1 MNRRWP
7 WRVLAIAS
15 IGLLLSCAE
24 AKKSP
29 GEGKTKKQKPTSES
43 KITSAS
49 GDSQALIQIGVEV
62 IEVDEQK
69 SQDLGINWF
78 SQLAINEASVPALLQ
93 VGTLTRAQI
102 TANLEVML
110 QEGAAD
116 LLANPKLVTRDGTTA
131 NFLVGGEL
139 PYAVAGAQGTAT
151 IEFKTYGIKLQI
163 SPHIEPSGAIAMSVN
178 AEVSGPDSQNSVTLS
193 GNTVPGIRSRQVDSQ
208 LTLTPGTTLTM
219 AGLIQNNKEWT
230 RQGIPGLMH
239 IPLLGYLF
247 SHKALTNQRT
257 SIVVFVTP
265 TILEAPK
272 TTTAF
277 SHPKS
282 DDDLLKIEDQ
292 KDMEPSHG

>member
-1 MNRRWP
+1 MRNRRFIYCAVFLLVC
-7 WRVLAIAS
+7 VLNQS
-15 IGLLLSCAE
+15 VE
-24 AKKSP
+24 AKKSNEKSHANAP
-29 GEGKTKKQKPTSES
+29 TKVIKSAETNSDGKP
-43 KITSAS
+43 
-49 GDSQALIQIGVEV
+49 LIQIGVEV
-62 IEVDEQK
+62 VEVDEQK

-78 SQLAINEASVPALLQ
+78 SQLAITETSVPALLQ
-93 VGTLTRAQI
+93 VGTLTRDMI

-163 SPHIEPSGAIAMSVN
+163 SPHVEPSGSIAMSVN

-208 LTLTPGTTLTM
+208 LTLAPGTTLTM

-239 IPLLGYLF
+239 IPILGYLF

-265 TILEAPK
+265 TILDSPK

-277 SHPKS
+277 HHSEPE
-282 DDDLLKIEDQ
+282 DDLLKVEDQ

>member
-1 MNRRWP
+1 VNRRWP
-7 WRVLAIAS
+7 WRVAAIAS
-15 IGLLLSCAE
+15 IGVLLSCAE
-24 AKKSP
+24 AKKSS
-29 GEGKTKKQKPTSES
+29 GEGKAQKRKQNTETRTPST
-43 KITSAS
+43 S
-49 GDSQALIQIGVEV
+49 GDSKALIQIGVEV
-62 IEVDEQK
+62 VEVDEQK
-69 SQDLGINWF
+69 SRDLGINWF
-78 SQLAINEASVPALLQ
+78 NQLAITEASVPALLQ

-151 IEFKTYGIKLQI
+151 IEFKTYGIKLEI
-163 SPHIEPSGAIAMSVN
+163 SPHIESSGSIAMSVN

-208 LTLTPGTTLTM
+208 LTMTPGTTLTL

-230 RQGIPGLMH
+230 RQGIPGLMN

-247 SHKALTNQRT
+247 SHKALTIQKT

-265 TILEAPK
+265 TILESPD
-272 TTTAF
+272 TATALK
-277 SHPKS
+277 HNDP